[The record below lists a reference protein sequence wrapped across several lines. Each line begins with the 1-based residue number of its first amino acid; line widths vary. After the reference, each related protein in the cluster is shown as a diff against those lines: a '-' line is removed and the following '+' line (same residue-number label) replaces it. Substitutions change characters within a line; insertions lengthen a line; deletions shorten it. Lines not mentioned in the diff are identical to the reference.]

1 MSHLEAARNPTSGPL
16 LRGRRNRLTVNRPP
30 LSRRR
35 WVPDIITRV
44 IRHAGHH
51 GTAGDNFG
59 RAFIIGIAL
68 NLAFVIVETIYGFAA
83 NSMALLA
90 DAGHNLSDVLGL
102 VVAYVGAMLV
112 KRRPSPRF
120 SYGLK
125 KSSILAALIN
135 ALLLLVAVGGI
146 IAEAIRRLIEPE
158 PSNGTTVMAVAAV
171 GIVINGLTAWLFARG
186 RHGDINIRGA
196 YLHMVADAA
205 VSAAVVVAGLLILL
219 TGERVDRPG
228 GQPGR
233 RGGDPVGDVGP
244 AARIDL
250 DDAGRHAQEYRVRP
264 GRPRAGEIARRG
276 RHAPSPHLVAVDHRD
291 GDDGPSAGRRRGRSR
306 PDPSPGQCLRPPIVR
321 HRPFDHPGRTRG
333 RARRAIA
340 TIADPLTSECAACS

>member
-1 MSHLEAARNPTSGPL
+1 M
-16 LRGRRNRLTVNRPP
+16 
-30 LSRRR
+30 RRR
-35 WVPDIITRV
+35 YPRQMGGGHH
-44 IRHAGHH
+44 HAGHDH
-51 GTAGDNFG
+51 GHHHGADGSFG

-112 KRRPSPRF
+112 RRRPSPRF

-146 IAEAIRRLIEPE
+146 IAEAIRRLIAPE

-171 GIVINGLTAWLFARG
+171 GIVINGVTALMFARG

-196 YLHMVADAA
+196 YMHMVADAA
-205 VSAAVVVAGLLILL
+205 VSAAVVVAGLAILL
-219 TGERVDRPG
+219 TGERWIDPVVSLIVAAVILWGTWGLLLESTSMTLAGTPKNIESGQVARALEKLPGVVGTHHLHIWSLSTTETAMTVHLQVADDVDRDLILRQANAYVHQLFG
-228 GQPGR
+228 
-233 RGGDPVGDVGP
+233 
-244 AARIDL
+244 ID
-250 DDAGRHAQEYRVRP
+250 HSTIQVE
-264 GRPRAGEIARRG
+264 RASQR
-276 RHAPSPHLVAVDHRD
+276 
-291 GDDGPSAGRRRGRSR
+291 GDD
-306 PDPSPGQCLRPPIVR
+306 C
-321 HRPFDHPGRTRG
+321 DH
-333 RARRAIA
+333 
-340 TIADPLTSECAACS
+340 C